1 MADAA
6 PRVLMLARA
15 VFPIHG
21 YGGIERHVFHLSTHL
36 LRLGVDLTLVVG
48 RSPTPLGDAEAAE
61 RILAAAQ
68 MRPVGHWRVRQIR
81 YDYAGPLLR
90 PNSILGRQINYPIF
104 SLREGLLAR
113 DLIAR
118 DAVDVVH
125 AQGLCAWGFGLL
137 RRFDRRLGRVPFL
150 ANPHGMEE
158 YRTPARLKRLAYA
171 PFRVLY
177 SAGNRAAD
185 RAIATDACTKDDL
198 PRYLGVDPRRVV
210 VIPSA
215 IDVDECLQAVDHGTG
230 AELRQRY
237 GLDGSSP
244 VVLSVGRLERNKGFH
259 VLAAALAEAQPALGP
274 AWRWVLVGQ
283 GKEEAALRQQVAAL
297 GIAAYVVFA
306 GALDDRELHSLYEEV
321 DLFVNPTLYEGSSL
335 TTLEGM
341 VHRRPVI
348 ASAAGGIPDKV
359 FTGRNGVLVPPGDVA
374 ALAQALTTALE
385 HRADWRAWG
394 VEGRRIVE
402 TTFAWPIVAR
412 RTLEDYL
419 HLLGRPSPASVP
431 GTHR

>member
-1 MADAA
+1 MADVA
-6 PRVLMLARA
+6 PRVLMLSRA

-36 LRLGVDLTLVVG
+36 LRLGVDLTLVIG
-48 RSPTPLGDAEAAE
+48 RARTPISDAAAAGQ
-61 RILAAAQ
+61 ILAAAGLD
-68 MRPVGHWRVRQIR
+68 PVPHWRVRQVR
-81 YDYAGPLLR
+81 YEYVSPPLR

-113 DLIAR
+113 ELIAR
-118 DAVDVVH
+118 GAIDVVH
-125 AQGLCAWGFGLL
+125 AQGLCAWGFGFL
-137 RRFDRRLGRVPFL
+137 RRFDGRLRNLPFL

-158 YRTPARLKRLAYA
+158 YRTPARLKRIAYA

-185 RAIATDACTKDDL
+185 RAIATDACTQDDL
-198 PRYLGVDPRRVV
+198 PRYLGVDPKKVV

-215 IDVDECLQAVDHGTG
+215 IDVDECLQAVDHTVG
-230 AELRQRY
+230 AELRRR
-237 GLDGSSP
+237 LEFDDHAP
-244 VVLSVGRLERNKGFH
+244 VVLSVGRLEYNKGFH
-259 VLAAALAEAQPALGP
+259 ILAEALAEARENLGDL
-274 AWRWVLVGQ
+274 WRWVIVGR
-283 GKEEAALRQQVAAL
+283 GKEEDALRRQVAIL
-297 GIAAYVVFA
+297 GIEPHVVFA

-359 FTGRNGVLVPPGDVA
+359 FTGRNGILVPPGDVP
-374 ALAQALTTALE
+374 ALAQALKTALD
-385 HRADWRAWG
+385 HRASWHAWG
-394 VEGRRIVE
+394 EEGRRIVE
-402 TTFAWPIVAR
+402 STFAWPIVAR
-412 RTLEDYL
+412 RTLQEYK
-419 HLLGRPSPASVP
+419 HLLELAPRAHHV
-431 GTHR
+431 TNR